1 MIIDSNIIKPFHSGR
16 AARSSGQEL
25 RRPFHRP
32 ILGGVSWGGH
42 GDWVQIKERFPEE
55 ANLGGQEAN
64 SGGQELR
71 RPFRRPILGGGDLL
85 GRPWGFDYI
94 KGNKRFSA
102 SATENF
108 NFRKMAGAI

>member
-1 MIIDSNIIKPFHSGR
+1 MIIDSNINKPFHSGR

-32 ILGGVSWGGH
+32 ILGGVSFGGH
-42 GDWVQIKERFPEE
+42 GDWIKNTLKFSEE

-71 RPFRRPILGGGDLL
+71 RPFRRPILGGVSWGGHGD
-85 GRPWGFDYI
+85 WI
-94 KGNKRFSA
+94 KNKLKFPDELS
-102 SATENF
+102 
-108 NFRKMAGAI
+108 I